1 MASESEIKA
10 AIEKRVS
17 SAKTKDYSIWTIG
30 VTDDA
35 DRRKAE
41 HGNPEYWMQ
50 WNPDSETAARNIE
63 KYFLDKGMKGAPGGP
78 GKANYV
84 YIF

>member
-41 HGNPEYWMQ
+41 HGNPKYWMQ
-50 WNPDSETAARNIE
+50 WNPDSETAARNVE

>member
-41 HGNPEYWMQ
+41 HGISR
-50 WNPDSETAARNIE
+50 SENLR
-63 KYFLDKGMKGAPGGP
+63 
-78 GKANYV
+78 
-84 YIF
+84 